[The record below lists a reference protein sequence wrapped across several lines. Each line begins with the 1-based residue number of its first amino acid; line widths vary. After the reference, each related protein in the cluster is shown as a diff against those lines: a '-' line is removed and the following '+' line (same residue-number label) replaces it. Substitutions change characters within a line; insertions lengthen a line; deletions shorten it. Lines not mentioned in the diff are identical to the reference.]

1 MSATGLKQMNEV
13 PEPQQVPADRQLQ
26 GGLTQI
32 GDSADT
38 STSKSGDPRAATQNE
53 ADYWIGRKLARYE
66 INRILGIGGMGV
78 VYCAYDTLIEREVA
92 IKVLPRVL
100 SADETVLK
108 RFLIEAKAAGRL
120 NHAHA
125 VGIYEIGQEGDTHFL
140 VMEFVPG
147 GCVGDRLER
156 NGPYSVIEATRIVA
170 EAGKGL
176 AAAHLAGLVH
186 RDIKPANLLFAVDGT
201 IKVADFGL
209 AKTGLTSTERVTL
222 SGQVLGT
229 PYFMSPEQCQGEAV
243 DHRSDLYSLGATYY
257 SLLTGAEPY
266 GNVGSIVQIMFAH
279 CQGEIPDPRTI
290 NKFIPDACAGIIA
303 RSMAKRPEDRY
314 QSADEMVADLTTV
327 LNSLLGT
334 AIKLPSSTNL
344 PAAVVQAPV
353 QETSSKTARSSRR
366 QFLVAGGGL
375 TAMVLCGLGIG
386 LPRSSARRESA
397 DARTASGSNGS
408 ALPKGA
414 PLRVGILHSLSGT
427 LASSEAPVVDAVV
440 LAIAEIN
447 AAGGLLGRPVEA
459 IVADGHSEAAVFA
472 AEAQRLI
479 VQENVRTVFGCWT
492 SASRKTVVPIFEE
505 QDNLLV
511 YPVQYEG
518 IEESPNVIYMGA
530 APNQQIIPAVHWAFE
545 TAGKRRFFL
554 VGSDYVFPRTANAI
568 IKDTLHSLGAELA
581 GEEYLPLGETEA
593 RDVARKIVASKPD
606 VILNTINGD
615 SNRSFFRELRRAGIT
630 PDKVPTI
637 SFSIGEVELR
647 NFDLTQ
653 MAGDY
658 AAWNYFQSLTTPE
671 NLAFVRK
678 FQARFGN
685 RRVVTDP
692 MEAAYVGVKLWA
704 DAVRQARSDR
714 PADIRRAMQNRR
726 LAAPEGEVRIDPA
739 TQHAFK
745 TPRIG
750 KITPSGQFEIVWTA
764 SKPEAPKPYPSTRT
778 AEQWK
783 VFLNDL
789 RTGWGNQW
797 AAPAE

>member
-1 MSATGLKQMNEV
+1 MSAAGWKQSLEV
-13 PEPQQVPADRQLQ
+13 SEPQEVLAD
-26 GGLTQI
+26 TQSPGRATCI

-38 STSKSGDPRAATQNE
+38 SLSSSDPRSATQHE
-53 ADYWIGRKLARYE
+53 ADFWVGRKLARYE

-78 VYCAYDTLIEREVA
+78 VYCARDTLIERDVA
-92 IKVLPRVL
+92 VKVLPRSL
-100 SADETVLK
+100 SADETILK

-125 VGIYEIGQEGDTHFL
+125 VAIYEIGQEGETHFL
-140 VMEFVPG
+140 VMEFVSG

-156 NGPYSVIEATRIVA
+156 SGPFSLIEATRIVA

-186 RDIKPANLLFAVDGT
+186 RDIKPANLLFAEDGT

-209 AKTGLTSTERVTL
+209 AKTGVTGSEKVTL

-229 PYFMSPEQCQGEAV
+229 PYYMSPEQCQGEAV
-243 DHRSDLYSLGATYY
+243 DHRGDLYSLGATYY

-266 GNVGSIVQIMFAH
+266 GNAGSIVQIMFGH
-279 CQGEIPDPRTI
+279 CQGEIPDPRAI
-290 NKFIPDACAGIIA
+290 NKFIPDACAAIIA
-303 RSMAKRPEDRY
+303 RAMAKRPEDRY
-314 QSADEMVADLTTV
+314 QSADEIVADLSAV
-327 LNSLLGT
+327 MNSLLGA
-334 AIKLPSSTNL
+334 AIKLPSSANL
-344 PAAVVQAPV
+344 SAISIPAEPVAPA
-353 QETSSKTARSSRR
+353 KPSRR
-366 QFLVAGGGL
+366 RFLVTGAGL
-375 TAMVLCGLGIG
+375 TAAVLCGLGVG
-386 LPRSSARRESA
+386 LPWNTRKALPDASAA
-397 DARTASGSNGS
+397 PGSHIS
-408 ALPKGA
+408 VLPKGK
-414 PLRVGILHSLSGT
+414 PLRIGILHSLSGT
-427 LASSEAPVVDAVV
+427 LASSEAPVVDAVL
-440 LAIAEIN
+440 LAIEEIN

-459 IVADGHSEAAVFA
+459 VIADGHSEAAVFA
-472 AEAQRLI
+472 SEAQRLI
-479 VQENVRTVFGCWT
+479 VQEKVCTVFGCWT

-530 APNQQIIPAVHWAFE
+530 APNQQIIPAVHWAYE
-545 TAGKRRFFL
+545 TAGKRRFYL

-568 IKDTLHSLGAELA
+568 IKDTLKSLGAELA

-593 RDVARKIVASKPD
+593 RDLTRKIVAAKPD

-615 SNRSFFRELRRAGIT
+615 SNRSFFRELRRARIT

-647 NFDLTQ
+647 NFDLSQ
-653 MAGDY
+653 MAGDF

-671 NLAFVRK
+671 NLAFVGK
-678 FQARFGN
+678 FQKRFGKQ
-685 RRVVTDP
+685 RVITDP

-704 DAVRQARSDR
+704 DAVRQARSDT
-714 PADIRRAMQNRR
+714 PSEIRRAMLNRR

-764 SKPEAPKPYPSTRT
+764 PKPEAPQPYPATRT

>member
-1 MSATGLKQMNEV
+1 MSATGTEKSREV
-13 PEPQQVPADRQLQ
+13 QDSQQVLADSMSPNRVTLV
-26 GGLTQI
+26 
-32 GDSADT
+32 GDSGDT
-38 STSKSGDPRAATQNE
+38 SLNKSNDPRSATQNE

-78 VYCAYDTLIEREVA
+78 VYCAHDTMIERDVA
-92 IKVLPRVL
+92 VKVLPRAL
-100 SADETVLK
+100 SADESILK

-125 VGIYEIGQEGDTHFL
+125 VAIYEMGQEGDTHFL
-140 VMEFVPG
+140 VMEFVSG
-147 GCVGDRLER
+147 GSVGDRLER
-156 NGPYSVIEATRIVA
+156 AGPFSVIEATRIVA
-170 EAGKGL
+170 EACKGL

-186 RDIKPANLLFAVDGT
+186 RDIKPANLLFTVDGS

-209 AKTGLTSTERVTL
+209 AKTGLAGTERVTL

-229 PYFMSPEQCQGEAV
+229 PYFMSPEQCQGGTV
-243 DHRSDLYSLGATYY
+243 DHRGDVYSLGATYY
-257 SLLTGAEPY
+257 ALLTGAEPY
-266 GNVGSIVQIMFAH
+266 EDAGSIVQIMFGH
-279 CQGEIPDPRTI
+279 CQGEIPDPRKI
-290 NKFIPDACAGIIA
+290 IKYIPDACAGIIA
-303 RSMAKRPEDRY
+303 RAMAKRPEDRY
-314 QSADEMVADLTTV
+314 QSADDMAADLTAV
-327 LNSLLGT
+327 LTSLLGGG
-334 AIKLPSSTNL
+334 IKLPSSINL
-344 PAAVVQAPV
+344 PAAPAATPAP
-353 QETSSKTARSSRR
+353 EATPKATKSSRR
-366 QFLVAGGGL
+366 RFIGAGAGL
-375 TAMVLCGLGIG
+375 TAALLCGLGIG
-386 LPRSSARRESA
+386 LPWNPARQSTPDGPKEA
-397 DARTASGSNGS
+397 GSTG
-408 ALPKGA
+408 AVAPQGA

-427 LASSEAPVVDAVV
+427 LASSEASVVDAVV
-440 LAIAEIN
+440 LAIEEIN

-459 IVADGHSEAAVFA
+459 VIADGHSDAAVFA
-472 AEAQRLI
+472 TEAQRLI
-479 VQENVRTVFGCWT
+479 AQEKVCTVFGCWT

-505 QDNLLV
+505 QDNLLI

-530 APNQQIIPAVHWAFE
+530 APNQQIIPAVHWAYE
-545 TAGKRRFFL
+545 SAGKRRFFL

-593 RDVARKIVASKPD
+593 RDLARKIVAAKPD

-630 PDKVPTI
+630 PDKVSTI

-647 NFDLTQ
+647 NFDLSQ

-658 AAWNYFQSLTTPE
+658 AAWNYFQSLDTPE
-671 NLAFVRK
+671 NLAFVSK
-678 FQARFGN
+678 FQTRFGK

-692 MEAAYVGVKLWA
+692 MEAAYVGAKLWA
-704 DAVRQARSDR
+704 DAVRQAHSDR
-714 PADIRRAMQNRR
+714 PADIRRAMRNRR
-726 LAAPEGEVRIDPA
+726 LTAPEGEVRIDPA

-750 KITPSGQFEIVWTA
+750 KIMPSGQFEIVWTA
-764 SKPEAPKPYPSTRT
+764 AKPEAPQPYPSSRT
-778 AEQWK
+778 AEQWR

-789 RTGWGNQW
+789 HTGWGNQW